1 MSREPNRLCKEVK
14 MPNGWHPQKP
24 GTKEIPG
31 STPKPTPKPPPP
43 PKPRVPKPPPPPKR
57 KNSTPATGIL
67 TDAGRISFAVQEAT
81 RLVLRSARGSRAPF
95 DEFFQPRRL
104 FVIR

>member
-1 MSREPNRLCKEVK
+1 

-31 STPKPTPKPPPP
+31 ST

-104 FVIR
+104 FVIRVRRESLI